1 MKLSCTGSL
10 TGPTALPRLA
20 PDPTIPT
27 RGNHLAPTVRSVLER
42 PGAPHAADRNEA
54 KDGDKCL
61 FLYWLYLILDVP
73 YNRII
78 QRPSETLPNPPV
90 DPGGCHPKWVRI
102 MHLKAETPAGESR
115 PSSPPR

>member
-42 PGAPHAADRNEA
+42 PGRASYGRPRRGQTEMKA
-54 KDGDKCL
+54 
-61 FLYWLYLILDVP
+61 FLIL
-73 YNRII
+73 
-78 QRPSETLPNPPV
+78 
-90 DPGGCHPKWVRI
+90 
-102 MHLKAETPAGESR
+102 TPAHIR
-115 PSSPPR
+115 YAI